1 MSISHKKH
9 SENKHRKALKRKNK
23 KYSPPVSVAS
33 QMAKY
38 AKAYDAA
45 LHDGTVN
52 APPIADTTTIQL

>member
-9 SENKHRKALKRKNK
+9 SQNKHRKALKRKNK
-23 KYSPPVSVAS
+23 KYSAPVTMAS
-33 QMAKY
+33 QLAKH

-52 APPIADTTTIQL
+52 APLIADTTTIQL